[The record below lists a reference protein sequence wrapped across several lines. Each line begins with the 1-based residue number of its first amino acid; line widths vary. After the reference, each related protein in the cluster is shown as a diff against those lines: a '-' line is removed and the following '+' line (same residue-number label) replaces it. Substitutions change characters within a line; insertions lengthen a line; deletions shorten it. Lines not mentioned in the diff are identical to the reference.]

1 MPPIH
6 ENIGDCAISAA
17 CRRAAQSVGQEA
29 GELIF
34 VHLPDAHGE
43 VAVTD
48 APGPADMA
56 VDWNVVRRIRTD
68 QVDDFMIKKH
78 RIGGGPACI
87 AAKELV
93 PAEQP
98 KVARLRNSGPF
109 VPIGRDRVFDRG
121 VRAIR
126 CALPGLVQ
134 NDVDLG

>member
-56 VDWNVVRRIRTD
+56 FNRNIVGRIRTD
-68 QVDDFMIKKH
+68 QVNDFVIEKH
-78 RIGGGPACI
+78 RIGGLFACI

-93 PAEQP
+93 PPEQP
-98 KVARLRNSGPF
+98 KITWPRDSGHF
-109 VPIGRDRVFDRG
+109 VLIGRDRVFDPG

-126 CALPGLVQ
+126 RALPCFVQ
-134 NDVDLG
+134 NGVDLG